1 MSFRWKQIRVKS
13 LCRFQSNRN
22 YVCGTERIRRWPAL
36 RWLHW
41 TDLRFRGS
49 DLKQVNWS
57 HTLIPSQLMVQARE
71 LADAPCPFLRP
82 SCQKCV
88 EGPLQQSAE
97 KENRRRG
104 TWFLVQMLGG
114 LQAVWKRHC

>member
-13 LCRFQSNRN
+13 HCCFQSNRN

-36 RWLHW
+36 HWLHW
-41 TDLRFRGS
+41 TDLRFRRS
-49 DLKQVNWS
+49 DLKQVKWS
-57 HTLIPSQLMVQARE
+57 QMLIPSQLMVQARE
-71 LADAPCPFLRP
+71 SADAPGPFLRP

-97 KENRRRG
+97 MENRRRG
-104 TWFLVQMLGG
+104 TWFLAQMLGG

>member
-1 MSFRWKQIRVKS
+1 MSFRWIQIRGKS
-13 LCRFQSNRN
+13 HCRFQSNRN

-36 RWLHW
+36 HWLHW
-41 TDLRFRGS
+41 TDLRFRRS

-57 HTLIPSQLMVQARE
+57 HILIPTQLMVQARE
-71 LADAPCPFLRP
+71 SANAAGPFLRP

-88 EGPLQQSAE
+88 EGPLQQSAK

-114 LQAVWKRHC
+114 LQAGWKRHC